1 MKITIK
7 NNDNFLSM
15 LYGCNDYYGMNMKQI
30 KIILKEHLKSLEN
43 LYNVIEDL
51 DNTDNIED
59 LYNLGD
65 IINLIDYISKNI
77 KKESDK

>member
-1 MKITIK
+1 MNIK
-7 NNDNFLSM
+7 NEDKFLSM
-15 LYGCNDYYGMNMKQI
+15 LYGCNDSYGMNI
-30 KIILKEHLKSLEN
+30 KEIKTILKEHVKSLEN

-65 IINLIDYISKNI
+65 IINLVEYVANNI
-77 KKESDK
+77 KKEESVK